1 MDKTAKVRI
10 KAYCNGS
17 ESLADA
23 NERRIAVIMK
33 GVHKP
38 LICCAA
44 FAICLLVATHAG
56 LAFTN
61 APAIGESLPPFKL
74 PIPQDARAERY
85 LGLSGPGQFT
95 IAQIEAK
102 VVIIQIFS
110 MYCPVCQKEAF
121 RVNKLYST
129 IQKRKDLKDKIKMIG
144 IGTGNTPFEVG
155 FFQKKYEVDFP
166 LFSDENLSIH
176 QILGEL
182 RTPYFIGVKINRDG
196 SNEVFY
202 SRLGQFRDVNSFLK
216 RIVELSGL

>member
-1 MDKTAKVRI
+1 MT
-10 KAYCNGS
+10 
-17 ESLADA
+17 
-23 NERRIAVIMK
+23 K
-33 GVHKP
+33 GVNKP

-44 FAICLLVATHAG
+44 FAICLLLATHAG

-61 APAIGESLPPFKL
+61 APAIGESLPSFEL
-74 PIPQDARAERY
+74 PIPQDAGVQSY
-85 LGLSGPGQFT
+85 LGLSGTGQFT

-121 RVNKLYST
+121 RVNKLYRT

-144 IGTGNTPFEVG
+144 IGTGNTAFEVG

-176 QILGEL
+176 RILGKL

-196 SNEVFY
+196 SDEVFY
-202 SRLGQFRDVNSFLK
+202 SRLGQFKDVNSFLK
-216 RIVELSGL
+216 RIVALSGL

>member
-1 MDKTAKVRI
+1 M
-10 KAYCNGS
+10 
-17 ESLADA
+17 
-23 NERRIAVIMK
+23 MK
-33 GVHKP
+33 GVNKP

-74 PIPQDARAERY
+74 PIPEDARAQSY
-85 LGLSGPGQFT
+85 LGLSGIGQFT

-110 MYCPVCQKEAF
+110 MYCPICQKEAF
-121 RVNKLYST
+121 RMNKLYRT
-129 IQKRKDLKDKIKMIG
+129 IQKRKDLKNKIKIIG
-144 IGTGNTPFEVG
+144 IGTGNTSFEVG

-166 LFSDENLSIH
+166 LFPDENLYIH

-182 RTPYFIGVKINRDG
+182 RTPYYIGVKINRNG
-196 SNEVFY
+196 SDEVFY
-202 SRLGQFRDVNSFLK
+202 SRLGQFRDINGFLK

>member
-1 MDKTAKVRI
+1 M
-10 KAYCNGS
+10 
-17 ESLADA
+17 
-23 NERRIAVIMK
+23 MK
-33 GVHKP
+33 GVNKL

-74 PIPQDARAERY
+74 PIPEDARAQSY
-85 LGLSGPGQFT
+85 LGLSGIGQFT

-110 MYCPVCQKEAF
+110 MYCPICQKEAF
-121 RVNKLYST
+121 RMNKLYRT
-129 IQKRKDLKDKIKMIG
+129 IQKRKDLKNKIKIIG
-144 IGTGNTPFEVG
+144 IGTGNTSFEVG

-166 LFSDENLSIH
+166 LFPDENLYIH

-182 RTPYFIGVKINRDG
+182 RTPYYIGVKINRDG
-196 SNEVFY
+196 SDEVFY
-202 SRLGQFRDVNSFLK
+202 SRLGQFRDINGFLK

>member
-1 MDKTAKVRI
+1 MT
-10 KAYCNGS
+10 
-17 ESLADA
+17 
-23 NERRIAVIMK
+23 K
-33 GVHKP
+33 GVNKP
-38 LICCAA
+38 LICFAA
-44 FAICLLVATHAG
+44 FAICLLLATHAG

-61 APAIGESLPPFKL
+61 APAIGKSLPPFEL
-74 PIPQDARAERY
+74 PIPQDARAQSY
-85 LGLSGPGQFT
+85 LGLSGTGQFT
-95 IAQIEAK
+95 IAQINAK

-121 RVNKLYST
+121 RMNKLYRT

-144 IGTGNTPFEVG
+144 IGTGNTAFEVG

-176 QILGEL
+176 RILGKL

-196 SNEVFY
+196 SDEVFY
-202 SRLGQFRDVNSFLK
+202 SRLGQFKDVNSFLK

>member
-1 MDKTAKVRI
+1 MT
-10 KAYCNGS
+10 
-17 ESLADA
+17 
-23 NERRIAVIMK
+23 K
-33 GVHKP
+33 GVKKP

-44 FAICLLVATHAG
+44 FAICLLLATHAG

-61 APAIGESLPPFKL
+61 APAIGESLPSFEL
-74 PIPQDARAERY
+74 PIPQDAGAQSY
-85 LGLSGPGQFT
+85 LGLSGTGQFT

-121 RVNKLYST
+121 RVNKLYRT

-144 IGTGNTPFEVG
+144 IGTGNTSFEVG

-176 QILGEL
+176 RILGKL

-196 SNEVFY
+196 SDEVFY
-202 SRLGQFRDVNSFLK
+202 SRLGQFKDVNSFLK

>member
-1 MDKTAKVRI
+1 MT
-10 KAYCNGS
+10 
-17 ESLADA
+17 
-23 NERRIAVIMK
+23 K
-33 GVHKP
+33 GVNKP
-38 LICCAA
+38 LICFAA
-44 FAICLLVATHAG
+44 FAICLLLATHAG

-61 APAIGESLPPFKL
+61 APAIGESLPSFEL
-74 PIPQDARAERY
+74 PIPQDAGAQSY
-85 LGLSGPGQFT
+85 LGLSGTGQFT

-121 RVNKLYST
+121 RVNKLYRT

-144 IGTGNTPFEVG
+144 IGTGNTSFEVG
-155 FFQKKYEVDFP
+155 FFQKKYEVPFP

-176 QILGEL
+176 RILGKL

-196 SNEVFY
+196 SDEVFY

>member
-1 MDKTAKVRI
+1 MLK
-10 KAYCNGS
+10 G
-17 ESLADA
+17 
-23 NERRIAVIMK
+23 MK
-33 GVHKP
+33 KP

-44 FAICLLVATHAG
+44 FAVCLLVATHAG

-74 PIPQDARAERY
+74 PIPQDAGAEHY

-95 IAQIEAK
+95 IAQIQAK

-110 MYCPVCQKEAF
+110 MYCPVCQQDAF

-202 SRLGQFRDVNSFLK
+202 SRLGQFRDINGFLK

>member
-23 NERRIAVIMK
+23 NQRRIAVIMK

-85 LGLSGPGQFT
+85 LGLSGLGQFT

>member
-1 MDKTAKVRI
+1 MLKK
-10 KAYCNGS
+10 
-17 ESLADA
+17 
-23 NERRIAVIMK
+23 M
-33 GVHKP
+33 HKP
-38 LICCAA
+38 LLCCAA
-44 FAICLLVATHAG
+44 FAVCLLVATQAG
-56 LAFTN
+56 LAFTK
-61 APAIGESLPPFKL
+61 APAIGESLPLFKL
-74 PIPQDARAERY
+74 PIPQDEGAERY

-155 FFQKKYEVDFP
+155 FFQKKYEVPFP

-182 RTPYFIGVKINRDG
+182 RTPYFIGAKINKDG

-202 SRLGQFRDVNSFLK
+202 SRLGQFRDVDSFLK

>member
-1 MDKTAKVRI
+1 M
-10 KAYCNGS
+10 
-17 ESLADA
+17 
-23 NERRIAVIMK
+23 AVITK
-33 GVHKP
+33 GMNKP

-44 FAICLLVATHAG
+44 FAICLLVPIHAG

-61 APAIGESLPPFKL
+61 APAIGESLPPFEL
-74 PIPQDARAERY
+74 PIPQDTKAQSY
-85 LGLSGPGQFT
+85 LGLSGTGQFT

-121 RVNKLYST
+121 RVNELYRT
-129 IQKRKDLKDKIKMIG
+129 IQKRKDLKDKIRMIG

-155 FFQKKYEVDFP
+155 FFQKKYEVPFP
-166 LFSDENLSIH
+166 LFPDENLSIH
-176 QILGEL
+176 RILGEL

-196 SNEVFY
+196 SDEVFY
-202 SRLGQFRDVNSFLK
+202 SRLGQFKDVNSFLK

>member
-1 MDKTAKVRI
+1 M
-10 KAYCNGS
+10 
-17 ESLADA
+17 
-23 NERRIAVIMK
+23 MK
-33 GVHKP
+33 GVNKL

-61 APAIGESLPPFKL
+61 PPPIGESLPPFKL
-74 PIPQDARAERY
+74 PIPQDASAQRY
-85 LGLSGPGQFT
+85 LGLSGAGQFT

-110 MYCPVCQKEAF
+110 MYCPVCQKEAS
-121 RVNKLYST
+121 RVNKLYRT
-129 IQKRKDLKDKIKMIG
+129 IQKRKDLKNKIKIIG
-144 IGTGNTPFEVG
+144 IGTGNTSFEVG

-166 LFSDENLSIH
+166 LFSDEDLSIH
-176 QILGEL
+176 KILGKL

-202 SRLGQFRDVNSFLK
+202 SRLGQFRDVNGFLK

>member
-1 MDKTAKVRI
+1 MLKEL
-10 KAYCNGS
+10 N
-17 ESLADA
+17 
-23 NERRIAVIMK
+23 
-33 GVHKP
+33 KP

-44 FAICLLVATHAG
+44 FALCLLVATHAG
-56 LAFTN
+56 LAFTK
-61 APAIGESLPPFKL
+61 APALGERLPPFKL
-74 PIPQDARAERY
+74 PIPLDAGAERY

-129 IQKRKDLKDKIKMIG
+129 IQKRKNLKDKIKMIG

-155 FFQKKYEVDFP
+155 FFQKKYEVHFP

-182 RTPYFIGVKINRDG
+182 RTPYFIGVKINKDG

-216 RIVELSGL
+216 RMVELSGL

>member
-1 MDKTAKVRI
+1 MLK
-10 KAYCNGS
+10 G
-17 ESLADA
+17 
-23 NERRIAVIMK
+23 MK
-33 GVHKP
+33 KP
-38 LICCAA
+38 LIWCAT
-44 FAICLLVATHAG
+44 FAISLLVATHAG
-56 LAFTN
+56 QAFTN

-74 PIPQDARAERY
+74 PIPQDARAEGY

-129 IQKRKDLKDKIKMIG
+129 IQKRKDLRDKIKMIG

-196 SNEVFY
+196 SNKVFY

>member
-1 MDKTAKVRI
+1 M
-10 KAYCNGS
+10 
-17 ESLADA
+17 
-23 NERRIAVIMK
+23 MK
-33 GVHKP
+33 GVNKS

-44 FAICLLVATHAG
+44 FAICLLLATHAG

-61 APAIGESLPPFKL
+61 APAIGESLPPFEL
-74 PIPQDARAERY
+74 PIPQDARAQSY

-110 MYCPVCQKEAF
+110 MYCPICQKEAF
-121 RVNKLYST
+121 RVNKLYRN

-144 IGTGNTPFEVG
+144 IGTGNTAFEVG
-155 FFQKKYEVDFP
+155 FFRKKYEVPFP
-166 LFSDENLSIH
+166 LFPDENLSLH
-176 QILGEL
+176 RILGEV

-196 SNEVFY
+196 SDKVFY
-202 SRLGQFRDVNSFLK
+202 SRLGQFKDVNSFLK

>member
-1 MDKTAKVRI
+1 
-10 KAYCNGS
+10 
-17 ESLADA
+17 
-23 NERRIAVIMK
+23 MK
-33 GVHKP
+33 GVNKP

-44 FAICLLVATHAG
+44 FAICLLLATHAG

-74 PIPQDARAERY
+74 PIPQDASAQSY
-85 LGLSGPGQFT
+85 LGLSGTGQFT

-121 RVNKLYST
+121 RVNKLYRT

-144 IGTGNTPFEVG
+144 IGTGNTAFEVG
-155 FFQKKYEVDFP
+155 FFQKKYEVPFP

-176 QILGEL
+176 RILGKL

-196 SNEVFY
+196 SDEVFY
-202 SRLGQFRDVNSFLK
+202 SRLGQFRDVNGFLK

>member
-1 MDKTAKVRI
+1 MT
-10 KAYCNGS
+10 
-17 ESLADA
+17 
-23 NERRIAVIMK
+23 K
-33 GVHKP
+33 GVNKP
-38 LICCAA
+38 LICFAA
-44 FAICLLVATHAG
+44 FAICLLLATHAG

-74 PIPQDARAERY
+74 PIPQDARAQSY
-85 LGLSGPGQFT
+85 LGLSGTGQFT

-121 RVNKLYST
+121 RVNKLYRT

-144 IGTGNTPFEVG
+144 IGTGNSPFEVG
-155 FFQKKYEVDFP
+155 FFRKKYEVPFP
-166 LFSDENLSIH
+166 LFPDENLSIH
-176 QILGEL
+176 EILGEL

-196 SNEVFY
+196 SDEVFY
-202 SRLGQFRDVNSFLK
+202 SRLGQFNDPNSFLK

>member
-1 MDKTAKVRI
+1 M
-10 KAYCNGS
+10 
-17 ESLADA
+17 
-23 NERRIAVIMK
+23 MK
-33 GVHKP
+33 GVNKP

-44 FAICLLVATHAG
+44 FAICLLLATPAG

-61 APAIGESLPPFKL
+61 APAIGESLPPFEL
-74 PIPQDARAERY
+74 PIPRDARAQSY
-85 LGLSGPGQFT
+85 LGLSGTGQFT
-95 IAQIEAK
+95 ISQIEAK

-121 RVNKLYST
+121 RVNKLYRT
-129 IQKRKDLKDKIKMIG
+129 IQKRKDLKDKIKIIG
-144 IGTGNTPFEVG
+144 IGTGNTAFEVG
-155 FFQKKYEVDFP
+155 FFRKKYEVDFP

-176 QILGEL
+176 RILGKL

-202 SRLGQFRDVNSFLK
+202 SRLGQFKDVNSFLK